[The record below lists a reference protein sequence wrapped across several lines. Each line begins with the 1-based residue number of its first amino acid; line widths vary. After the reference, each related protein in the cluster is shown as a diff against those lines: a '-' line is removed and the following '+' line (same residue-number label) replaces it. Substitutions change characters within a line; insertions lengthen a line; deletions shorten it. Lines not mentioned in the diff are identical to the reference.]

1 MKLENSTRSAMTSK
15 DSSSNLCS
23 QQQINI
29 KLTRQYSSSSMIQRR
44 NQNVAY
50 PRRQNI
56 PATSSDLLNHSSSS
70 TFVVPLLNGAMN
82 EFFQATKIMEDEVML
97 PSRLKDMPVDETI
110 LDNLVQPNSWHELY
124 SFVRDVRN
132 QLTRSNPFFDSDSI
146 ATKQQIKD
154 PSDDEGILIASYDT
168 TQNSSASST
177 VSSDELEQST
187 TSSVASFDT
196 IKDDLKHHFFGLIES
211 LDTLKTLA
219 SRVTDKYRED
229 QV

>member
-1 MKLENSTRSAMTSK
+1 MTSK
-15 DSSSNLCS
+15 DSSSNLFS
-23 QQQINI
+23 QQQINN
-29 KLTRQYSSSSMIQRR
+29 KLTSQYSSGRMIQRR

-70 TFVVPLLNGAMN
+70 TFVVPLLNGAMD
-82 EFFQATKIMEDEVML
+82 EFFHVTKIMEDEVML
-97 PSRLKDMPVDETI
+97 PSRLKDMPVDEVI
-110 LDNLVQPNSWHELY
+110 LGNSVQPNSWHELY

-132 QLTRSNPFFDSDSI
+132 QLTRSNPFVDSDNI
-146 ATKQQIKD
+146 AAKQQIKD
-154 PSDDEGILIASYDT
+154 PSDDEGILIASHDT

-177 VSSDELEQST
+177 ASSDELEHST
-187 TSSVASFDT
+187 TSSIASFDT
-196 IKDDLKHHFFGLIES
+196 IKDDLKHHFFGLIGS

-229 QV
+229 HV